1 MIKEGTE
8 ARGHRNYSEFGKMKA
23 SSGTKKKRE
32 FAKFLSFSTSKET
45 QNDKNSTIY

>member
-23 SSGTKKKRE
+23 SSGTKKRE